1 MTFERKRFRIAACR
15 GVQHDNTTQLALLRW
30 AAFQAG
36 IQLKMNAPM
45 QFLPRWI
52 RAYPR
57 EQLATDLVAGLI
69 VTVLVIPQSLAYALL
84 AGLPPQVGLYV
95 SIFPVIAYALFGSS
109 MTQAVGP
116 VAITAIMTFTVLSPL
131 AAPGSAQYVA
141 LAASL
146 SLLSGVLILVFGV
159 LRLGFL
165 SQLLS
170 RPVVSG
176 FISGSAVLIVI
187 TQLKFLLGVK
197 VSGST
202 SWQVI
207 SSLADNASQTRP
219 VTLLIGAVAL
229 VLLYSSRRWLSG
241 ALARIGLSSRNA
253 GYLVRLMPLIVVVIT
268 TLVVVRFDLDQK
280 HGVAVVGTVQEGLAS
295 FAFFAPSL
303 DSLKILTVP
312 ALILALIGMVQNI
325 TMAQALA
332 IKRRERVDANAEL
345 LGLGTANIVAAFYG
359 GMPVGGGLS
368 RSSINVA
375 AGAQSPLASIV
386 SALAML
392 CVVATGTHWFA
403 RLPLAVLAA
412 SIVIAAISM
421 IDIKAFRQAWSY
433 DRADALALLG
443 TGLGVLV
450 LGLELGI
457 ALGIG
462 LSLATLLLRA
472 STPHIAV
479 IGRIAGTE
487 HFRNVERHGVE
498 TIPGVLFLRIDE
510 SLFFGNLSAVESR
523 LGAELEKAADIHDVV
538 LIMSAVNR
546 VDTTA
551 MEVLT
556 DINRELGRRK
566 IRLHLAEVK
575 GPVQDRLV
583 RSPLW
588 KALSGEVHLS
598 DNDAFEL
605 LGRHQPPDTHT
616 GEQS

>member
-1 MTFERKRFRIAACR
+1 MNF
-15 GVQHDNTTQLALLRW
+15 LLSW
-30 AAFQAG
+30 A
-36 IQLKMNAPM
+36 
-45 QFLPRWI
+45 PRWLQQ
-52 RAYPR
+52 YPR
-57 EQLATDLVAGLI
+57 AQFTSDLLAGLI

-95 SIFPVIAYALFGSS
+95 SIFPVMAYALWGSS

-116 VAITAIMTFTVLSPL
+116 VAITAIMTFAVLSPL
-131 AAPGSAQYVA
+131 ATPGSPHYLV
-141 LAASL
+141 LAATL
-146 SLLSGVLILVFGV
+146 ALFSGALIWAFGL

-187 TQLKFLLGVK
+187 SQLRFLLGVHI
-197 VSGST
+197 SGRST
-202 SWQVI
+202 WQVLQALYAHW
-207 SSLADNASQTRP
+207 SATNLT
-219 VTLLIGAVAL
+219 TLLM
-229 VLLYSSRRWLSG
+229 G
-241 ALARIGLSSRNA
+241 ALALGLLYGARQWLGPLLLRVGMAPVRA
-253 GYLVRLMPLIVVVIT
+253 GFVVRLMPLAVLGVATLAVVA
-268 TLVVVRFDLDQK
+268 LDLDRE
-280 HGVAVVGTVQEGLAS
+280 HGVAVVGAVHEGLAS
-295 FAFFAPSL
+295 FTFFVPRL
-303 DSLKILTVP
+303 EELQLLTVP
-312 ALILALIGMVQNI
+312 ALILAFIGMVQSI

-332 IKRRERVDANAEL
+332 IKRHERIDANREL
-345 LGLGTANIVAAFYG
+345 VGLGTANVVAAFYG

-368 RSSINVA
+368 RSAVNVA

-386 SALAML
+386 SACAML
-392 CVVATGTHWFA
+392 LVVAAGTQWLA

-412 SIVIAAISM
+412 SIVVAALGM
-421 IDIKAFRQAWSY
+421 IDVKAFCQAWVY

-443 TGLGVLV
+443 TALGVLL
-450 LGLELGI
+450 LGLEWGI

-487 HFRNVERHGVE
+487 HFRNIERHGVE

-510 SLFFGNLSAVESR
+510 SLFFGNLSAVEAR
-523 LGAELEKAADIHDVV
+523 LSAELKSAPATHDVV

-556 DINRELGRRK
+556 DINRELGERQ

-575 GPVQDRLV
+575 GPVQDRLL

-588 KALSGEVHLS
+588 AALSGQVHLS
-598 DNDAFEL
+598 VNSAFEAL
-605 LGRHQPPDTHT
+605 AREVRAPLAATPPAEPAGFAPAETPPAR
-616 GEQS
+616 

>member
-1 MTFERKRFRIAACR
+1 M
-15 GVQHDNTTQLALLRW
+15 NLLLSW
-30 AAFQAG
+30 V
-36 IQLKMNAPM
+36 
-45 QFLPRWI
+45 PRWLLH
-52 RAYPR
+52 YP
-57 EQLATDLVAGLI
+57 QAQFTTDLLAGLI
-69 VTVLVIPQSLAYALL
+69 VTVLVVPQSLAYALL

-95 SIFPVIAYALFGSS
+95 SIFPVMAYALWGSS

-116 VAITAIMTFTVLSPL
+116 VAITALMTFAVLSPL
-131 AAPGSAQYVA
+131 ATPGSPHYLA

-146 SLLSGVLILVFGV
+146 SLFSGALIWAFGL

-187 TQLKFLLGVK
+187 SQLKFLLGVP
-197 VSGST
+197 VSGRST
-202 SWQVI
+202 WQVLQALYAHWPAI
-207 SSLADNASQTRP
+207 NLT
-219 VTLLIGAVAL
+219 TLLM
-229 VLLYSSRRWLSG
+229 G
-241 ALARIGLSSRNA
+241 ALALGLLYGARQWLGPALLRVGMAPVRA
-253 GYLVRLMPLIVVVIT
+253 GFVVRLVPLAVLGVATVTVVA
-268 TLVVVRFDLDQK
+268 LDLDRAQ
-280 HGVAVVGTVQEGLAS
+280 GVAVVGTVHEGLAS
-295 FAFFAPSL
+295 FTFFLPRL
-303 DSLKILTVP
+303 EEIQLLTVP
-312 ALILALIGMVQNI
+312 ALILAFIGMVQSI

-332 IKRRERVDANAEL
+332 IKRHERIDANREL
-345 LGLGTANIVAAFYG
+345 VGLGTANVVAAFYG

-368 RSSINVA
+368 RSAVNVA

-386 SALAML
+386 SACAML
-392 CVVATGTHWFA
+392 LVVAAGTPWLA

-412 SIVIAAISM
+412 SIVVAALGM
-421 IDIKAFRQAWSY
+421 IDVKAFCQAWVY

-443 TGLGVLV
+443 TALGVLL
-450 LGLELGI
+450 LGLEWGI

-479 IGRIAGTE
+479 IGRMAGTE
-487 HFRNVERHGVE
+487 HFRNIERHGVE

-510 SLFFGNLSAVESR
+510 SLFFGNLNAVEAR
-523 LGAELEKAADIHDVV
+523 LSAELKSAPATHDVV

-556 DINRELGRRK
+556 DINRELGERQ

-575 GPVQDRLV
+575 GPVQDRLA

-588 KALSGEVHLS
+588 AALSGQVHLS
-598 DNDAFEL
+598 VNSAFEAL
-605 LGRHQPPDTHT
+605 ARELRAPLAAAPPAESAGFAPEETPPAR
-616 GEQS
+616 